1 LLNGFKESFDRRLLM
16 KKTSHDS
23 ADTTRENMMKTAAQQ
38 LEDLLILN
46 RIPRKGSYAAGEV
59 CRILGISSTTFWRK
73 TEKFDLDP
81 NTRRPMYPDALDS
94 YKFGTHKRV
103 AYSELVNYLARN
115 RTYTRNLSR

>member
-1 LLNGFKESFDRRLLM
+1 LLNGFKDGFNRRLLM

-23 ADTTRENMMKTAAQQ
+23 ADAVRESMMKTAAQQ
-38 LEDLLILN
+38 LENLLTLN
-46 RIPRKGSYAAGEV
+46 RIPRKASYAAGEV

-94 YKFGTHKRV
+94 YKVGNHNRV
-103 AYSELVNYLARN
+103 TYAELVSYLARN
-115 RTYTRNLSR
+115 RTYTRNLSK